1 MYSTT
6 TKSGV
11 TAAWRISLG
20 SALVF
25 ALGTTI
31 AFLLLHH
38 YVAQEIQRR
47 SDAWLTGEVSVL
59 TDVAEKTPRGAL
71 YDRIV
76 DEIAELATKE
86 VPVGRG
92 PVGDPSRAVFFLETD
107 ARNVLKLWV
116 GPGDGGIFLRAIQ
129 QSHFTPSDPVNL
141 HIAQFPVPYR
151 VVQYL
156 ADDGS
161 RIYLGMS
168 ERNDR
173 QVLGRLRAWFLV
185 IFIAIVLL
193 GFAITFVSSRR
204 LLRRVQGITETA
216 AAIDE
221 DNLQTRV
228 PSTPGNDEVAQLAAT
243 MNRMLDRIARAV
255 GQLHT
260 MSDSLAHDLR
270 SPLTAVRGKLE
281 MALMTDHREQ
291 SEDNVASAIE
301 ELDRL
306 SNLLTT
312 SLDVAEAKA
321 GALRMHQSRFSL
333 NALVQS
339 MTELY
344 EPSLVEHRITLRI
357 EEDSEIFLHADAGL
371 FHRMLANLLDN
382 AVRHLPPGSTVWI
395 ALQQEQD
402 SLRLSIRD
410 NGPGYPP
417 EVQSRLF
424 EKHAKG
430 AASPGH
436 GLGLAFVHAVVT
448 AHRGEIVGSNR
459 ESGGTQLIL
468 KIPTRT
474 DRTAESF
481 SLVG

>member
-6 TKSGV
+6 TRTGV

-92 PVGDPSRAVFFLETD
+92 PVGDPTRAVFFLETD
-107 ARNVLKLWV
+107 ANNALKLWV

-129 QSHFTPSDPVNL
+129 HSQFIPEHPENL
-141 HIAQFPVPYR
+141 PIAQFPVPYR

-221 DNLQTRV
+221 DNLQSRV
-228 PSTPGNDEVAQLAAT
+228 PATPGNDEVAQLAAT
-243 MNRMLDRIARAV
+243 MNRMLDRIARSV

-281 MALMTDHREQ
+281 LALMADNREQ
-291 SEDNVASAIE
+291 REEHVASALE
-301 ELDRL
+301 GLDRL

-321 GALRMHQSRFSL
+321 GALRMHRTHFSL

-344 EPSLVEHRITLRI
+344 EPSLLDHRITLRV
-357 EEDSEIFLHADAGL
+357 EEDAEIFLDADAAL

-382 AVRHLPPGSTVWI
+382 AVRHLPPVSSVWI
-395 ALQQEQD
+395 TLHQEQD
-402 SLRLSIRD
+402 SVLIQVRD
-410 NGPGYPP
+410 DGPGYPP
-417 EVQSRLF
+417 EVHSRLF

-430 AASPGH
+430 AASQGH

-448 AHRGEIVGSNR
+448 AHGGEIAGSNR
-459 ESGGTQLIL
+459 EPCGTQLIL
-468 KIPTRT
+468 QIPVRAV
-474 DRTAESF
+474 RTAESAA
-481 SLVG
+481 LVG

>member
-1 MYSTT
+1 MFSTT
-6 TKSGV
+6 TKTGV

-20 SALVF
+20 STIVF

-92 PVGDPSRAVFFLETD
+92 PVGDPTRAVFFLETD
-107 ARNVLKLWV
+107 ADNTLKLWV
-116 GPGDGGIFLRAIQ
+116 GPGDGDIFLRAIQ
-129 QSHFTPSDPVNL
+129 HSHFTPEAPVNL
-141 HIAQFPVPYR
+141 PIAQFPVPYR

-173 QVLGRLRAWFLV
+173 QVLGRLRTWFLV

-221 DNLQTRV
+221 DNLQSRV
-228 PSTPGNDEVAQLAAT
+228 PANSGNDEVAQLAAT

-255 GQLHT
+255 SQLHT

-281 MALMTDHREQ
+281 TALMADNQEQ
-291 SEDNVASAIE
+291 SEENVASAIE

-321 GALRMHQSRFSL
+321 GALRMHRTRFSL
-333 NALVQS
+333 NALIQS

-344 EPSLVEHRITLRI
+344 EPSLMEHRITLHI
-357 EEDSEIFLHADAGL
+357 EEDSEIFLDADAGL

-382 AVRHLPPGSTVWI
+382 AIRHLPPDTTIWI
-395 ALQQEQD
+395 ALQQDQD
-402 SLRLSIRD
+402 HVRLRIRD

-430 AASPGH
+430 AASQGH

-448 AHRGEIVGSNR
+448 AHGGEVVGCNR
-459 ESGGTQLIL
+459 ETGGTQLTL
-468 KIPTRT
+468 QLPTRAT
-474 DRTAESF
+474 RTADSY
-481 SLVG
+481 SLAG

>member
-1 MYSTT
+1 MFSMTN
-6 TKSGV
+6 KAGV

-20 SALVF
+20 STIVF

-107 ARNVLKLWV
+107 AHSELKLWV
-116 GPGDGGIFLRAIQ
+116 GPGDGAIFLRAIQ
-129 QSHFTPSDPVNL
+129 QSRFTPEHPVEL
-141 HIAQFPVPYR
+141 PVAQFPIPYR
-151 VVQYL
+151 VVQYI

-173 QVLGRLRAWFLV
+173 QVLDRLRTWFLV

-221 DNLQTRV
+221 NNLKSRV
-228 PSTPGNDEVAQLAAT
+228 PATPGSDEVAQLAAT
-243 MNRMLDRIARAV
+243 MNRMLDRIATAV
-255 GQLHT
+255 GQLHS

-281 MALMTDHREQ
+281 LALMAGNREQ
-291 SEDNVASAIE
+291 SEEHVAAALE
-301 ELDRL
+301 GLDRL
-306 SNLLTT
+306 SHLLTT

-321 GALRMHQSRFSL
+321 GALRMHRTRFSL
-333 NALVQS
+333 NALVRS

-344 EPSLVEHRITLRI
+344 EPSLLEHHIQLHVE
-357 EEDSEIFLHADAGL
+357 ENAEILLDADAGL
-371 FHRMLANLLDN
+371 FQRLLANLMDN
-382 AVRHLPPGSTVWI
+382 AVRHLPSGSNVWI
-395 ALQQEQD
+395 ALRQEQEFVC
-402 SLRLSIRD
+402 LRVWD
-410 NGPGYPP
+410 DGPGFPP
-417 EVQSRLF
+417 EVGLCLF

-430 AASPGH
+430 NASHGY

-448 AHRGEIVGSNR
+448 AHGGQIVGSNQEAGGAQLTIMIPAR
-459 ESGGTQLIL
+459 AERLSESAFLAG
-468 KIPTRT
+468 
-474 DRTAESF
+474 
-481 SLVG
+481 